1 MFVFSRSKHC
11 SVCNKC
17 VSRFDHHCPW
27 VGNCVGEKNHKYFV
41 AYCYGVPMGLIYM
54 IWGSYVS
61 FNQGCDY
68 GHQENVGKSFHPS
81 ITPVPK
87 RLTFQLQHFW
97 RFSYQEFKYSKLRI

>member
-27 VGNCVGEKNHKYFV
+27 VGNCVGEKNHKYFL

-68 GHQENVGKSFHPS
+68 GHQENVGKSYP
-81 ITPVPK
+81 
-87 RLTFQLQHFW
+87 LG
-97 RFSYQEFKYSKLRI
+97 